1 MVSGGDDG
9 RVLLWDP
16 ATPGDGQTELG
27 RHENWV
33 FAVAALPDG
42 RVVSGGKDGRVLLC
56 SPGSGSIPLA
66 QLGFWVM
73 ALAAMSLDHAESCL
87 VIGLKG
93 NGFWVWPIT

>member
-1 MVSGGDDG
+1 
-9 RVLLWDP
+9 VLLWDP
-16 ATPGDGQTELG
+16 ATPGHSRAEIG

-56 SPGSGSIPLA
+56 NPVSGFIPLA

-73 ALAAMSLDHAESCL
+73 ALAVMPLDRAESYM